1 MAMMLRVQ
9 RAAPF
14 GKRSCATFL
23 AKMKEV
29 EGVTTKM
36 AATMP
41 EELAPIAAQGTT
53 IVGEIESFMKSYPE
67 LTKDIIAKC
76 KEADKP
82 GIRAT
87 TAEAK
92 DPAKCKYT
100 VEGTMVHT
108 VMQGINRTDRRMAL
122 VGDLNIPVSAEMKA
136 SRQKIYDDAMKEF
149 KGSGLELPPL
159 PESLPFP
166 ALDGSAMTSVKM
178 PDDFPAGHLKNMND
192 VLAKPLSK

>member
-1 MAMMLRVQ
+1 MMLRRAQ
-9 RAAPF
+9 RVAPM

-53 IVGEIESFMKSYPE
+53 IVSEIESFMKLYPE

-76 KEADKP
+76 DEADKP

-87 TAEAK
+87 TVEAK

-108 VMQGINRTDRRMAL
+108 IMQGIGRTDRRMAA
-122 VGDLNIPVSAEMKA
+122 VGELSIPVSAEMKA
-136 SRQKIYDDAMKEF
+136 SRQKIYDEAMAEV
-149 KGSGLELPPL
+149 KGSDLKLPPL
-159 PESLPFP
+159 PDSLPFP
-166 ALDGSAMTSVKM
+166 ALDGSPMSSMKL
-178 PDDFPAGHLKNMND
+178 PDDFPAGKLANMPE
-192 VLAKPLSK
+192 VLSKPLNK